1 MNNYFGKNRDSRN
14 KWDIIIDGLMVNNK
28 SKFFAALYQAMME
41 HPAYVIL
48 SDMPQGRK
56 LEILNNMLNFYEER
70 EDFEKCAKLF
80 KMQQQLNDNLC

>member
-14 KWDIIIDGLMVNNK
+14 KWDIIIDGLMVNSK
-28 SKFFAALYQAMME
+28 SRFFAALYQAMME

-48 SDMPQGRK
+48 SDMPQERK
-56 LEILNNMLNFYEER
+56 SEILSNMLNFYEER

-80 KMQQQLNDNLC
+80 KIQQQLNDNLC

>member
-1 MNNYFGKNRDSRN
+1 MNNYFGKDRSSRT

-28 SKFFAALYQAMME
+28 SRFFAALYQAMME
-41 HPAYVIL
+41 HPTYVIL
-48 SDMPQGRK
+48 SDMPQERK

>member
-28 SKFFAALYQAMME
+28 SRFFAALYQAMME

>member
-1 MNNYFGKNRDSRN
+1 
-14 KWDIIIDGLMVNNK
+14 MVNNK

-48 SDMPQGRK
+48 SDMPQERK
-56 LEILNNMLNFYEER
+56 VDILNNMLSFYEER

>member
-1 MNNYFGKNRDSRN
+1 
-14 KWDIIIDGLMVNNK
+14 
-28 SKFFAALYQAMME
+28 MME

-48 SDMPQGRK
+48 SDMPQERK
-56 LEILNNMLNFYEER
+56 VDILNNMLSFYEER